1 MKSIKLVLV
10 SLLAIGANLEA
21 GKGLK
26 TFGASL
32 GGSFI
37 GTSLANAS
45 TPQEKTVVV
54 KEVRSSHSE
63 ERLLEQDY
71 RRLQKEYNGLERDY
85 KTLEVRYTKLETR
98 NDVLEEKVSDLKSQ
112 VADLKEENKEQAK
125 TIKGLTKENTRLKR
139 NTKEDESES
148 KAASGA

>member
-21 GKGLK
+21 GSGWKS
-26 TFGASL
+26 FGGAL

-37 GTSLANAS
+37 GSSLANAS
-45 TPQEKTVVV
+45 APREKTVVV

-71 RRLQKEYNGLERDY
+71 RRLQKEYNALERDY
-85 KTLEVRYTKLETR
+85 KALEVRYTKLE
-98 NDVLEEKVSDLKSQ
+98 EQVSDLKSQ
-112 VADLKEENKEQAK
+112 VADLKAENKELKAEVKQLEK
-125 TIKGLTKENTRLKR
+125 GVSKKIKQ
-139 NTKEDESES
+139 D
-148 KAASGA
+148 